1 MAGLECLDGW
11 LSLSGYFFLKCD
23 RLGVIFVSFIFEF
36 RGCFFDEIEVWRLDF
51 WRSGVTFLMKWRSG
65 GLLFREKGSMGDMGG
80 RWGPNTNAMTCSW
93 SPFGFIL
100 GGFFDEKSIK
110 NRCIF

>member
-1 MAGLECLDGW
+1 MAGLAYLV
-11 LSLSGYFFLKCD
+11 SLFFLKVD
-23 RLGVIFVSFIFEF
+23 LLGVIFVSSIFEF
-36 RGCFFDEIEVWRLDF
+36 RGHSFDENEVWRFDF
-51 WRSGVTFLMKWRSG
+51 RRIGVTFLMKLRSG